1 MCFQYH
7 FTDVSIINILLLHDA
22 TEVMKITT
30 QYVLE
35 KSLAE
40 NVKFIDAFHLIELL
54 HHTVIIYVNVLYKLS
69 ATELDTGRTIVAII
83 ITCDHYYTSG

>member
-1 MCFQYH
+1 MPS
-7 FTDVSIINILLLHDA
+7 VSLHWCKYNKYTTTA
-22 TEVMKITT
+22 WCNWGYEITT

-69 ATELDTGRTIVAII
+69 ATELDTGRTLVAII